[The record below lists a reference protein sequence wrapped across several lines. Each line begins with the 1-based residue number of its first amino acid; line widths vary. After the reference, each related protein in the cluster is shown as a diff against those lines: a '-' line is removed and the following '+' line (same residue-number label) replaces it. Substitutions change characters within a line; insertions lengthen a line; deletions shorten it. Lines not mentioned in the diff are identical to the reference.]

1 MGAMTWEV
9 MTSRLARGVSSA
21 AVSTSL
27 RRSPPPPTPD
37 VHVGALLREWRQ
49 TRRLSQ
55 FDLALEAEVSARHLS
70 YVETGKSQPSRDMV
84 WRLAD
89 ALDVPL
95 RERNALLVAAGYA
108 PEYGESPL
116 TTPEMAPVRKAIE
129 CILKQQEPYP
139 ALVSNR
145 TWDVL
150 ATNHAAIRLFAVLR
164 GGAPRHGNIFDQ
176 VFDPEDMRPFLSNW
190 GEVAAYLIRHL
201 HEALAAAPGDEKLRA
216 LRDRVLR
223 YPDIPDPWRT
233 REPGSLPLPLV
244 PAVFRKGELELSF
257 FSTLTTFGS
266 PRDVTLDELHIE
278 CMFPM
283 DEATAELSRKLLA

>member
-1 MGAMTWEV
+1 MAAMTWEV
-9 MTSRLARGVSSA
+9 MTSLPDGGVSSP

-49 TRRLSQ
+49 VRRLSQ
-55 FDLALEAEVSARHLS
+55 FTLALEAEVSARHLS

-95 RERNALLVAAGYA
+95 RERNTLLVAAGYA
-108 PEYGESPL
+108 PEYRESSL
-116 TTPEMAPVRKAIE
+116 TTPEMAPVRRAIE
-129 CILKQQEPYP
+129 FILKQQEPFP
-139 ALVSNR
+139 ALVTNR
-145 TWDVL
+145 SWDVL
-150 ATNHAAIRLFAVLR
+150 MTNHAAIRLFGVFR
-164 GGAPRHGNIFDQ
+164 GGAPKHGNVLEQ
-176 VFDPEDMRPFLSNW
+176 VFDPEDMRPVLGNW
-190 GEVAAYLIRHL
+190 EEVAAYLIRHL

-223 YPDIPDPWRT
+223 YPDIPERWRT
-233 REPGSLPLPLV
+233 REPGALPLPLLTT
-244 PAVFRKGELELSF
+244 VFRKGELELSY
-257 FSTLTTFGS
+257 FSTLTTFGT

>member
-1 MGAMTWEV
+1 MTSQV
-9 MTSRLARGVSSA
+9 MTSEPHRGLWSA

-37 VHVGALLREWRQ
+37 LHVGALLREWRQ
-49 TRRLSQ
+49 ARRLSQ
-55 FDLALEAEVSARHLS
+55 FSLALEAEVSARHLS

-108 PEYGESPL
+108 PEYRESSL
-116 TTPEMAPVRKAIE
+116 ATPEMAPMRKAIDF
-129 CILKQQEPYP
+129 ILQQQEPFP
-139 ALVSNR
+139 ALVTNR

-150 ATNHAAIRLFAVLR
+150 MTNHAAVQLFAVFR
-164 GGAPRHGNIFDQ
+164 GAPPRHGNVLDQ
-176 VFDPEDMRPFLSNW
+176 VFDPEDMRPVLGNW
-190 GEVAAYLIRHL
+190 EEVASYLIRHL
-201 HEALAAAPGDEKLRA
+201 HEALAASPGDEKLRV

-223 YPDIPDPWRT
+223 YPDIPDRWRT
-233 REPGSLPLPLV
+233 REPGALPLPLLTT
-244 PAVFRKGELELSF
+244 VFRKDELELAF
-257 FSTLTTFGS
+257 FSTLTTFGT

-278 CMFPM
+278 CMFPI
-283 DEATAELSRKLLA
+283 DEATAGRCRKLLV